1 MNPRLWKER
10 TTVFI
15 LYGLTGCGGLVLAV
29 ILTTVI
35 MKGAPALS
43 GEFLFEESRNFG
55 LEGGSRV
62 ACVDTGRKGEHCGR
76 RLLPGQSRK
85 LGDGRNSAWRFVP
98 GAPGG

>member
-10 TTVFI
+10 ATIFS
-15 LYGLTGCGGLVLAV
+15 LYGLTGCGCLVLAV

-55 LEGGSRV
+55 SEPRRMPMTLRARAFSRTTLV
-62 ACVDTGRKGEHCGR
+62 VSFTRTPATSCDCG
-76 RLLPGQSRK
+76 
-85 LGDGRNSAWRFVP
+85 
-98 GAPGG
+98 